1 MIEGIKLAVGVS
13 AAQNNAVRGIE
24 EICSQDLN
32 SRTLRIRVAA
42 RLSRLIHWDAA
53 CFGTVDPWT
62 MLITDEVAEGI
73 SPELYALA
81 AHNEYLV
88 DDVHKFVTLARSG
101 RGGAILSRTAGEG
114 LRYSHRLRAIMP
126 TFDARHEMRGAC
138 VTDGQCWGGIAMFR
152 NGDSPSFSFDA
163 RRAAPGPVGARR
175 AD

>member
-1 MIEGIKLAVGVS
+1 MIEGVKLAVGLS

-24 EICSQDLN
+24 EICSQDLD
-32 SRTLRIRVAA
+32 SRTLRTRVAA

-73 SPELYALA
+73 SPELYPLA

-101 RGGAILSRTAGEG
+101 RG
-114 LRYSHRLRAIMP
+114 
-126 TFDARHEMRGAC
+126 
-138 VTDGQCWGGIAMFR
+138 
-152 NGDSPSFSFDA
+152 
-163 RRAAPGPVGARR
+163 AAS
-175 AD
+175 